1 VPVIREFHRTH
12 PSTQVEVF
20 GGLHADI
27 ERALLEGSSDLGLV
41 NYLEGDDLPFGL
53 ETTPLLSAVRWPACG
68 RTARWPRRRSST
80 ELTIF
85 NG

>member
-53 ETTPLLSAVRWPACG
+53 ETTPLLSGRPVACM
-68 RTARWPRRRSST
+68 RPDSPLAAA
-80 ELTIF
+80 EV
-85 NG
+85 